1 MVNYKTK
8 GDRVADAIKILNRLQ
23 LVGVTKTDPGY
34 LETKKYLDEW
44 INTGEYAHHKYYFFR
59 YARKAE
65 LILINR
71 KEVEPV
77 FHLHAPDQTQD

>member
-8 GDRVADAIKILNRLQ
+8 EDRLKDTITILKRLQ
-23 LVGVTKTDPGY
+23 MIGVANTDPGY

-59 YARKAE
+59 YGRKAE
-65 LILINR
+65 LILVNR
-71 KEVEPV
+71 KEVEPT
-77 FHLHAPDQTQD
+77 FHLFPPDQT

>member
-8 GDRVADAIKILNRLQ
+8 ADRVKDAITILKRLQ
-23 LVGVTKTDPGY
+23 LVGVANTDPGY

-59 YARKAE
+59 YGRKAE
-65 LILINR
+65 LILVTR
-71 KEVEPV
+71 QGVEPT
-77 FHLHAPDQTQD
+77 FHLFPPDQT

>member
-8 GDRVADAIKILNRLQ
+8 GDRVKDAILILTRLQ
-23 LVGVTKTDPGY
+23 AVGVSKTDPGY
-34 LETKKYLDEW
+34 LETKRYLDEW

-59 YARKAE
+59 FARRAE

-71 KEVEPV
+71 KEVEPT
-77 FHLHAPDQTQD
+77 FHLFAPDKD

>member
-8 GDRVADAIKILNRLQ
+8 GDRVKDAIMILNRLK
-23 LVGVTKTDPGY
+23 LVGVSNTDPGY

-59 YARKAE
+59 FGRKAE
-65 LILINR
+65 LILVNR
-71 KEVEPV
+71 KEVEPT
-77 FHLHAPDQTQD
+77 FHLFAPDQT

>member
-8 GDRVADAIKILNRLQ
+8 GDRVSESIKILKRLQ
-23 LVGVTKTDPGY
+23 LVGISNTDPGY

-59 YARKAE
+59 YGRKAE
-65 LILINR
+65 LILLIR
-71 KEVEPV
+71 KEAEPV
-77 FHLHAPDQTQD
+77 FHLFPPDQT

>member
-8 GDRVADAIKILNRLQ
+8 GDRVADAVKILNRLKM
-23 LVGVTKTDPGY
+23 VGVSNTDPGY

-44 INTGEYAHHKYYFFR
+44 IQTGEYKHHKYYFFR
-59 YARKAE
+59 YGRKAE

-71 KEVEPV
+71 KEVEPT
-77 FHLHAPDQTQD
+77 FHLFAPDQD